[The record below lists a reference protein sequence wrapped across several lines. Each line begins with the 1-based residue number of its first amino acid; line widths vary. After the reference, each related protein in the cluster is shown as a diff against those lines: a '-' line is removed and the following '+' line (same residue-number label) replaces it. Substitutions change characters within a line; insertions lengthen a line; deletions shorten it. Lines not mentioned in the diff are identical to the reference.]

1 MGGCLVET
9 STQDSHRADTD
20 AGEGRTSQV
29 YGGQL
34 LVEADGKP
42 VVYYELSAEGSVVV
56 DIQEL
61 SAAKLAGGEKRPPPY
76 AATPLP
82 TESVRAGMEL
92 HAKS

>member
-1 MGGCLVET
+1 VET
-9 STQDSHRADTD
+9 STQDSHRTDAD
-20 AGEGRTSQV
+20 AGEGRTSQA

-56 DIQEL
+56 DIQGL
-61 SAAKLAGGEKRPPPY
+61 SAAKLAGGSGNEKRPPPY
-76 AATPLP
+76 AATPLS

-92 HAKS
+92 HYKS